1 MVQFKPLPAYDGSYG
16 PLPANDVGNDDLL
29 SRYGITKPTLFKRRD
44 ALVDNGWVNPTKVG
58 PRLYYSPQDVHL
70 LDCCSYWVSKG
81 YSVPEVVA
89 HMKNQEKAYKASERD
104 KRKDPYNEGWEAAE
118 NAFTNA
124 DAVGAL
130 DVQADNTTTDLV
142 VKGLQTSAK
151 DLQLLGEEF
160 VTKFAKTVGEAVRQ
174 AIPRDALAG
183 YDFLAKAAEKGYVL
197 TSKVMAEG
205 TGLKVST
212 VHGWS
217 NQEDR
222 FGFRITRLGRGN
234 YKVRR
239 LTDEEIA
246 AADEAEANPVALRPG
261 WVSADSPQ

>member
-16 PLPANDVGNDDLL
+16 PLPANDATNDDLMK
-29 SRYGITKPTLFKRRD
+29 RYGVTKPTLFKRRD
-44 ALVDNGWVNPTKVG
+44 ALVENGWVNPTKVG

-70 LDCCSYWVSKG
+70 LDNCSYWVSKG

-89 HMKNQEKAYKASERD
+89 HMKNQERAYKTSERNSVEH
-104 KRKDPYNEGWEAAE
+104 REGWDSYD

-124 DAVGAL
+124 DAVGAV
-130 DVQADNTTTDLV
+130 DVEADNITTDLV

-160 VTKFAKTVGEAVRQ
+160 VAKFAKTVGDAVKQ
-174 AIPRDALAG
+174 AIPRDALAA

-197 TSKVMAEG
+197 TSKVMSEG
-205 TGLKVST
+205 TGLKIST
-212 VHGWS
+212 IHNWS

-222 FGFRITRLGRGN
+222 LGFRITRLGRGN

-239 LTDEEIA
+239 LTDEEIVA
-246 AADEAEANPVALRPG
+246 AAAEEASPIPLRPG
-261 WVSADSPQ
+261 WINAVND